1 MCLKLKLKLRSVCW
15 KRNQRQILFIYS
27 LRLELIIR
35 LPGGLEIHKRPCQRF
50 SKRLSPHTR
59 MLTNCR
65 SRVSV
70 SQLSSSPLPP
80 CICILILNSAH
91 KSIDLAW
98 GGKLLSSLQ
107 RSKKKERRKLLN
119 CAILPIA
126 KSLNWAWQC
135 KEGRERERGQVAWY
149 GFNELRVE
157 LELDWNNGNKSCIN
171 QLKPQAATECICIC
185 ISRDTFSHAFQLQT
199 R

>member
-70 SQLSSSPLPP
+70 SQLSTSLPPP

-91 KSIDLAW
+91 KSIGLAW

-107 RSKKKERRKLLN
+107 RSKKRKKKIIKLRNFAN
-119 CAILPIA
+119 CEIIELGVAVQRG
-126 KSLNWAWQC
+126 KRQ
-135 KEGRERERGQVAWY
+135 RERG
-149 GFNELRVE
+149 G
-157 LELDWNNGNKSCIN
+157 K
-171 QLKPQAATECICIC
+171 
-185 ISRDTFSHAFQLQT
+185 
-199 R
+199 